1 MRKLQ
6 QRKGAKGFTLIE
18 LMIVVAIIG
27 ILAAVAIPAFM
38 KYIRRSKT
46 SEATMN
52 IRKIFD
58 SSVSY
63 YTSEFAARNGDI
75 LPRQFPDT
83 VDPTPDDWRAQVCA
97 GGDSQKYNPEPDT
110 WSEATWQNLNFS
122 VDDPFYFQY
131 SYVSQGRGN
140 DSEFTAR
147 ANGDLNCDQVL
158 STFERVGVVDEENN
172 VNGGAGLFAANE
184 LE

>member
-1 MRKLQ
+1 MRFLSK
-6 QRKGAKGFTLIE
+6 KTKGFTLIE

-52 IRKIFD
+52 LRKIFD

-63 YTSEFAARNGDI
+63 YNEEHAVR
-75 LPRQFPDT
+75 
-83 VDPTPDDWRAQVCA
+83 A
-97 GGDSQKYNPEPDT
+97 GGVAVARMFPSAVTSTPASTACVGGSSVKTAPAPAMFA
-110 WSEATWQNLNFS
+110 SASWQALNFS

-131 SYVSQGRGN
+131 TYQGNNLTGIA
-140 DSEFTAR
+140 SAFTAR
-147 ANGDLNCDQVL
+147 ANGDLDCDAVL
-158 STFERVGVVDEENN
+158 STFERVGQIDAANN
-172 VNGGAGLFAANE
+172 VNGGAGLFQANE

>member
-63 YTSEFAARNGDI
+63 YTAEYSRRDGTI
-75 LPRQFPDT
+75 LARQFPQT
-83 VDPTPDDWRAQVCA
+83 VEATPGNWRAVVCA
-97 GGDSQKYNPEPDT
+97 GGDSQKYSPEPDT
-110 WSEATWQNLNFS
+110 WSDPTWQGLNFA

-131 SYVSQGRGN
+131 TYVSEGEGN
-140 DSEFTAR
+140 DSQFTAR

-172 VNGGAGLFAANE
+172 VNGGAGLFTAQE